1 MKILRGLLYWKYG
14 NIVMQDIKTVLPK
27 RIVSLPNAKIALSV
41 DSTISSRHSMQ
52 SFTCMLLAICTVLY
66 VALWNR
72 RVEKIILYQ
81 VGNNIKHAAFY
92 PQKAILQPKS
102 HRCNFTSFASCNGTH
117 HQLIDHTLITMKQL
131 SLTHCGIGLWS
142 LVSRKATLFQ
152 KFDLI
157 VMLAEHCHYLSQKQ
171 ENMWVETGQLTERD
185 CCLQFDTRPC
195 SARLR
200 ALQMPLCKSSTGCSF
215 REIVCSALQVTRH
228 LTFPTCCCMCRAQG
242 GFKNIRWWT
251 LVHFDNSS
259 LDVRSPGF
267 KLCLHCIQNCISNDL
282 CFVAIREQKFLTS

>member
-102 HRCNFTSFASCNGTH
+102 HRYNFTSFASCNGTH

-157 VMLAEHCHYLSQKQ
+157 VMLAGHCHYLSQKQ
-171 ENMWVETGQLTERD
+171 ENMWVRNRVID
-185 CCLQFDTRPC
+185 R
-195 SARLR
+195 ARLLP
-200 ALQMPLCKSSTGCSF
+200 A
-215 REIVCSALQVTRH
+215 V
-228 LTFPTCCCMCRAQG
+228 
-242 GFKNIRWWT
+242 
-251 LVHFDNSS
+251 
-259 LDVRSPGF
+259 
-267 KLCLHCIQNCISNDL
+267 
-282 CFVAIREQKFLTS
+282 